1 MTFILVM
8 NLILELESKIE
19 ILIQENERLNSEI
32 KNYSP
37 DIKLISDKK

>member
-1 MTFILVM
+1 MTFISVK
-8 NLILELESKIE
+8 NLISELESKIE
-19 ILIQENERLNSEI
+19 ILIQENERLNNEI